1 MRRIDWNNVQAAE
14 DFQPIAPG
22 GYVAAIMDM
31 EDHEDKEYIMVM
43 WDFVEEP
50 NRGANSR
57 VHKAKGYWPMRFPR
71 SYKASALGFF
81 KAFKTQLEKS
91 NPGFQFRED
100 RLDDLRRKYIGVVLG
115 EEEYIAN
122 DGSVKTRLAVRS
134 TRSVDA
140 IRSGDFTVPPLK
152 TLQNSAKAYGGDTR
166 GFTDISNEPDEDLP
180 F

>member
-1 MRRIDWNNVQAAE
+1 MRWIDWDSIQE
-14 DFQPIAPG
+14 QGDFTPIAPG
-22 GYVAAIMDM
+22 GYVAAITDV
-31 EDHEDKEYIMVM
+31 EDNEDKEYLMIC
-43 WDFVEEP
+43 WDFVEGP

-57 VHKAKGYWPMRFPR
+57 VRKAKGYWPMRFPR
-71 SYKASALGFF
+71 SYKASALGFL

-91 NPGFQFRED
+91 NPGFQFQEN

-140 IRSGDFTVPPLK
+140 IRSGDFTPPLK
-152 TLQNSAKAYGGDTR
+152 ILQNGAKAYGEDTR
-166 GFTDISNEPDEDLP
+166 GFTDISNEPDDLP

>member
-1 MRRIDWNNVQAAE
+1 MRKIDWNNVQE
-14 DFQPIAPG
+14 MGDFTPVAPG
-22 GYVAAIMDM
+22 GYVAAITEV
-31 EDHEDKEYIMVM
+31 EDHEANEFLMVC
-43 WDFVEEP
+43 WDFVEQP
-50 NRGANSR
+50 YRGRNTQT
-57 VHKAKGYWPMRFPR
+57 HKDRGYWPMRFPR

-140 IRSGDFTVPPLK
+140 IRSGGFTVPPLK
-152 TLQNSAKAYGGDTR
+152 TLQNGAKAYGGDTR